1 MALDLGTA
9 TPEQI
14 TTELAKYSLDAQ
26 RLEYSQA
33 IRRITAD
40 GQENWNGDK
49 KHFEARLDY
58 LRGCLNDVEAKIRAK
73 RNKKKSAFKGVDVN
87 FI

>member
-1 MALDLGTA
+1 MALDLATA

-33 IRRITAD
+33 IRRITTD

-58 LRGCLNDVEAKIRAK
+58 LRACLNDVEAKIRAK
-73 RNKKKSAFKGVDVN
+73 RNKKRSAFKGVDVN

>member
-33 IRRITAD
+33 IRRITEN

-58 LRGCLNDVEAKIRAK
+58 LKTCLKEVEDKIRAK
-73 RNKKKSAFKGVDVN
+73 RNAKRSAFKGVDVK